1 MDNRPPQTLCIRPAL
16 DADAAAIA
24 QLLEQFG
31 YPTSTEQCLNRLRR
45 MNADTFHTLVAIE
58 TSSDRCEELAGFIG
72 LLRLQV
78 YTECAD
84 IGWVLAL
91 AVGQRH
97 RRKGIGTALLNSAES
112 YFRRHGIEQMHL
124 HSAKDNL
131 AAHLFYQANG
141 FSDVALRFQK
151 RIGAS
156 S

>member
-1 MDNRPPQTLCIRPAL
+1 M
-16 DADAAAIA
+16 A
-24 QLLEQFG
+24 QLLEEFG
-31 YPTSTEQCLNRLRR
+31 YPTSAEQCLSRLRR
-45 MNADTFHTLVAIE
+45 MHADTFHTLVAIE
-58 TSSDRCEELAGFIG
+58 TASDHSEELAGFVG
-72 LLRLQV
+72 LLRLKV
-78 YTECAD
+78 YTECTD

-124 HSAKDNL
+124 HSAKNNL
-131 AAHLFYQANG
+131 TAHQFYKANG
-141 FSDVALRFQK
+141 FSDLALRFQK